1 MSFESYYG
9 GRQGASFII
18 VKRFDGIDIP
28 EKSKNKIAYY
38 AVNEDKIIKYP
49 FIERTDQNY
58 GEYDWVLVK
67 LDGSTVNVILEDGTE
82 STQVVAIAYQ
92 EGMRQ
97 CFEQGGDSVDIVNY
111 GEYVIIDTP
120 SKDNPENG
128 KVFRR
133 GMNFDYNATTNP
145 LAGAEYIGQIIGPK
159 GSTAEIDIVSYKT
172 AIDYDP
178 HQEREYTVAVDNQG
192 LVPGVDVDRTEYAD
206 SIHYAW
212 TTIRD
217 DAGNVSNYQVGFKFP
232 YLVPEISGSKRSPY
246 YTQEDYNLGR
256 ISDINLIG
264 TPIQYEDD
272 FDLFI
277 DNGENTADRIPDH
290 GDTGHPFYRKWKI
303 NIPQGIKGD
312 TLSEMKIYPT
322 IVTQGSEVYTEAG
335 SDGALSGNS
344 IVLDEDVQ
352 IIVDSYWDTFEKG
365 YVTIK
370 VNNATYYAYLVDT
383 AELHYGYLLTWYDE
397 HEDGRDHKWIDIGQ
411 YRTID
416 HIHLD
421 ENGWVTVYYT
431 CDNPDKLEEALRWVW
446 LDTDPENARGVQLD
460 ADGTVTIWYNT
471 LDEDGEH
478 EYQRYENIFD
488 WIENTS
494 LDRNGHF
501 KVLYN
506 NNSLYDA
513 NNPYEYDP
521 TEPENWSSGWISAQN
536 KASWETDL
544 TWPTQITLTE
554 AGVLKFLY
562 NNNLLQDI
570 YPTDPADGVVDRTE
584 GSYSFVMPWITEV
597 KLFQNGVFN
606 FRFNN
611 DRLYDEN
618 DPDWDPAD
626 HTIYRPQ
633 ITWVSNVEIADDGTV
648 TFIFCDDT
656 VGNPH
661 RYEAPYKIKYL
672 TNVSINTEA
681 SAGSGEG
688 TGNQKVHLTWNTIDS
703 ITGEQEEEDI
713 GNPLNYIIEST
724 ISIPNISYPTVPYWH
739 LLVYYSDPALREQFE
754 DKWVTYPSEKYPG
767 IVRTDW
773 VDLGPV
779 KGENTGIHV
788 LKNITD
794 MDELKDAGGSWIPP
808 ERLPGADGVTI
819 LNPDAAGWSCTL
831 QEPNTDVTIY
841 LFYDYEAKKWYKG
854 TSVDPSAIDPSY
866 VITKSI
872 PNDYQEPIM
881 GDADNLKPNGFWFAV
896 ETGIAIK

>member
-9 GRQGASFII
+9 GRQGASFVI
-18 VKRFDGIDIP
+18 VKRFDGLDIP
-28 EKSKNKIAYY
+28 EKTKFKIAYY

-58 GEYDWVLVK
+58 GDYDWVLVT
-67 LDGSTVNVILEDGTE
+67 LNGSTVNVVLADGTE
-82 STQVVAIAYQ
+82 STQVLGISYQ

-97 CFEQGGDSVDIVNY
+97 CFEKGGDSVDIVNY

-120 SKDNPENG
+120 SKDSPENG
-128 KVFRR
+128 KVYRR
-133 GMNFDYNATTNP
+133 GMNFDYNKTTNP

-172 AIDYDP
+172 ATDYDP
-178 HQEREYTVAVDNQG
+178 HQEREYTVAADNQG
-192 LVPGVDVDRTEYAD
+192 LIPGVDVNRTEYAD

-246 YTQEDYNLGR
+246 YTQEDYDLGR
-256 ISDINLIG
+256 IDDINLIG
-264 TPIQYEDD
+264 TPIRYEDN

-277 DNGENTADRIPDH
+277 DNGEDTADRIPDH

-322 IVTQGSEVYTEAG
+322 IVTKGSEVYTEAG
-335 SDGALSGNS
+335 SDGTLSGDS
-344 IVLDEDVQ
+344 IVLDEDAA

-370 VNNATYYAYLVDT
+370 VNDTTYYAHLADT

-431 CDNPDKLEEALRWVW
+431 CDHPDKLEEALRWVW
-446 LDTDPENARGVQLD
+446 LDTDPENARGVQLET
-460 ADGTVTIWYNT
+460 DGTVTIWYNT

-488 WIENTS
+488 WIEETS
-494 LDRNGHF
+494 LDRRGHF
-501 KVLYN
+501 KVKYN

-513 NNPYEYDP
+513 EHPYNYD
-521 TEPENWSSGWISAQN
+521 TDEPDTWSSGWTSADN

-544 TWPTQITLTE
+544 TWPTQVTLTE

-570 YPTDPADGVVDRTE
+570 YPTDPTDGTVDRAE
-584 GSYSFVMPWITEV
+584 GSYSFIMPWLTEV

-606 FRFNN
+606 FKFNN
-611 DRLYDEN
+611 NRLYDED
-618 DPDWDPAD
+618 DPDWDPND
-626 HTIYRPQ
+626 HTLYKPR
-633 ITWVSNVEIADDGTV
+633 ITWVSNVEIADDGTI

-656 VGNPH
+656 IENPH

-672 TNVSINTEA
+672 TDVSINTEV
-681 SAGSGEG
+681 SAGAGEG

-703 ITGEQEEEDI
+703 ITGERETEDI

-724 ISIPNISYPTVPYWH
+724 ISIPNITYPTVPYWH
-739 LLVYYSDPALREQFE
+739 LLVYYSDPELRERLQ
-754 DKWVTYPSEKYPG
+754 DKWVTYPSVKYPN
-767 IVRTDW
+767 VVWTEW

-788 LKNITD
+788 LKNVTN
-794 MDELKDAGGSWIPP
+794 MDELKDAGGNWIPP

-819 LNPDAAGWSCTL
+819 LNPDGAGWSCTL
-831 QEPNTDVTIY
+831 QEPGSDVTVY
-841 LFYDYEAKKWYKG
+841 LFYDYDAEAWYKG
-854 TSVDPSAIDPSY
+854 TSVDPSAVDPSY
-866 VITKSI
+866 VITKST
-872 PNDYQEPIM
+872 PNANQQPNP
-881 GDADNLKPNGFWFAV
+881 GDVDNLKVNGFWFA
-896 ETGIAIK
+896 EEIGIAVK